1 MSSTKPP
8 IVIDSGSCSIKSGF
22 AKEEEPYSVIP
33 TMLGQTKEANRQ
45 EVLDRPAPYIG
56 EEADEKKCELD
67 ITYPVKNSVITDF
80 YSMEEVRQ
88 PMMKT
93 NLSLCMFFKES

>member
-8 IVIDSGSCSIKSGF
+8 IVIDSGSFSIKSGF

-33 TMLGQTKEANRQ
+33 TMLGQTKEANRP

-67 ITYPVKNSVITDF
+67 ITYPVKN
-80 YSMEEVRQ
+80 
-88 PMMKT
+88 
-93 NLSLCMFFKES
+93 